1 LKSPPTLLQNSSALL
16 GASIATRVIGYATT
30 ITIARMLGGEQF
42 GRLAFAT
49 VAVGY
54 FGILV
59 EFGTSNW
66 LVREVARRKPQ
77 AEGVARASARLRLTV
92 FALGLP
98 AVAILALTI
107 NKTPDVKLAMGLVA
121 ASLLPKTV
129 TGIYIALMQ
138 GHERMELVA
147 GLSVAEVTASLVLCV
162 TALLISPSIVTLT
175 AAGLVSAVVELVI
188 ARFLCRRA
196 GCPVGLG
203 GKAALWRT
211 AAVGGAPFLAT
222 AILGAAYFKAD
233 ILLLSFLRGDLQVG
247 YYSAAS
253 RLIESARFIPW
264 ALSFPLYPVLSKGFA
279 EGRPEIHE
287 LQARAAGLLLAVGL
301 PIAALSSV
309 FSREIIVLLYGAG
322 FAPAAAALKWLAWA
336 LPLIYVNILF
346 CFSAYAQDRQR
357 QVMWLMTAMF
367 AFNVGFNAW
376 AIPAY
381 GITGAAVS
389 TVLTEVLALV
399 FYVTVLLWKPKA
411 LPRFSR
417 TAIKAGLACGA
428 AGGLRPVSDVIG
440 PVPAAALV
448 LALYCVLVI
457 RLGAVSLGEV
467 KALSVMAGLL
477 AGRGVNLNE

>member
-1 LKSPPTLLQNSSALL
+1 MRSSPTLLQNS
-16 GASIATRVIGYATT
+16 GAMLAASVATRIVGYAIT

-42 GRLAFAT
+42 GRLAFAA

-54 FGILV
+54 LGVMV

-66 LVREVARRKPQ
+66 LVREVARQRVQ
-77 AEGVARASARLRLTV
+77 ADGVARATARVRLV
-92 FALGLP
+92 VYALGLP
-98 AVAILALTI
+98 LVAVLALTI
-107 NKTPDVKLAMGLVA
+107 HKTPDVKLAMGLVA

-138 GHERMELVA
+138 GHERMDLVA
-147 GLSVAEVTASLVLCV
+147 GLSVAEVTASLVLCI
-162 TALLISPSIVTLT
+162 TALVISPSIVTLT
-175 AAGLVSAVVELVI
+175 AAGLVSAFVELVI
-188 ARFLCRRA
+188 ARTFCRRA
-196 GCPVGLG
+196 GCPVRLT
-203 GKAALWRT
+203 GKATPWR
-211 AAVGGAPFLAT
+211 AAAAGGAPFLVT
-222 AILGAAYFKAD
+222 AMLGAAYFKAD
-233 ILLLSFLRGDLQVG
+233 ILLLSFLCGDLQVG

-264 ALSFPLYPVLSKGFA
+264 ALSFPLYPLLSKGFA

-309 FSREIIVLLYGAG
+309 FSREIIMLLYGAE

-336 LPLIYVNILF
+336 VPLMYVNILF

-357 QVMWLMTAMF
+357 QVMWLMSGMF
-367 AFNVGFNAW
+367 VFNIGFNVW

-399 FYVTVLLWKPKA
+399 FYSAVLLWKPNA

-417 TAIKAGLACGA
+417 TAIKAGLACAA
-428 AGGLRPVSDVIG
+428 AGGLRPVSDMIG
-440 PVPAAALV
+440 PVPAGVLV
-448 LALYCVLVI
+448 LALYCALLV
-457 RLGAVSLGEV
+457 RLGAVNLGEV
-467 KALSVMAGLL
+467 KALSLMAGLL
-477 AGRGVNLNE
+477 GGRGVNLHE